1 MLFRF
6 SHWKWSVTRKNHL
19 TLIRPPLVKGEARR
33 RTASLTPAAELDVR
47 QIRYR
52 EMILLI
58 AVFSLVLAA
67 VATVWWLRTSY
78 ETFGGARGQI
88 PVLAGGVQ
96 ASLLATIGL
105 ILLGK
110 QIELVNWSWWY
121 YGFFFIFIMVVE
133 TYAIIKVGALGEKRK
148 TNSTKSV
155 QPSN

>member
-1 MLFRF
+1 M
-6 SHWKWSVTRKNHL
+6 TD
-19 TLIRPPLVKGEARR
+19 IRRP
-33 RTASLTPAAELDVR
+33 TPNAAEPDVR
-47 QIRYR
+47 QTRYKG
-52 EMILLI
+52 MILLI

-67 VATVWWLRTSY
+67 VTTVWWLGTSY
-78 ETFGGARGQI
+78 KTFGGGLGQI

-121 YGFFFIFIMVVE
+121 YAFFFIFIMVVE

-148 TNSTKSV
+148 TNSAKSA

>member
-1 MLFRF
+1 MTYTCL
-6 SHWKWSVTRKNHL
+6 
-19 TLIRPPLVKGEARR
+19 P
-33 RTASLTPAAELDVR
+33 TATAAELDVR

-52 EMILLI
+52 GMILLI

-78 ETFGGARGQI
+78 KTFGGALGQI
-88 PVLAGGVQ
+88 PVLAGGIQ

-133 TYAIIKVGALGEKRK
+133 SYAIIRVGALGEKRK
-148 TNSTKSV
+148 TSLAKSV

>member
-1 MLFRF
+1 MTD
-6 SHWKWSVTRKNHL
+6 TR
-19 TLIRPPLVKGEARR
+19 RP
-33 RTASLTPAAELDVR
+33 TPTAAELDVR
-47 QIRYR
+47 QILYKG
-52 EMILLI
+52 MIVLI

-78 ETFGGARGQI
+78 KTFGGGLGQI

-148 TNSTKSV
+148 TNSAKSA